1 MSRVRYVNKK
11 TGWVSIY
18 ENISCYD
25 PVKKTSRPKR
35 IYIGYEDPVTKEFV
49 PSSGRPG
56 RKKKNQQDETAQEPV
71 PENMQDVSYQ
81 EYRKVLDE
89 VERLRTENN
98 TLQEQ
103 LLIMK
108 KQLSRIDS
116 AVDAFIH
123 SIQASRQ

>member
-18 ENISCYD
+18 ESTSCYD

-35 IYIGYEDPVTKEFV
+35 VYIGYEDPVTKEFV

-56 RKKKNQQDETAQEPV
+56 RKKKDQQDETARESV

-89 VERLRTENN
+89 VEKLRTENN
-98 TLQEQ
+98 SLKEQ
-103 LLIMK
+103 LLLMK

-116 AVDAFIH
+116 AVDSFIH
-123 SIQASRQ
+123 SIQSSRQ